1 MQLVADALRAL
12 GPLATQRSH
21 PKALRYAMTAYFNFR
36 DAHPTLV
43 RKPYLYFVDY
53 GLDNTTR
60 RGYVFDMVQLS
71 LTDGPFLVA
80 HGSGSLSDRD
90 GVPTTFNNVPDS
102 NACSLGLYITLGTYL
117 HTGQSHSRSG
127 AEQYSGIAVRLKG
140 WSGQF
145 NSNAEARAVVIHGA
159 PYVSENHAGRS
170 QGCPAMEMRRAA
182 RLIPLLANGAV
193 VFLFSPNDARWIAGD
208 PWVNGKN
215 RTYV

>member
-1 MQLVADALRAL
+1 MHLVADALRAL

-21 PKALRYAMTAYFNFR
+21 PNALRYAMNAYFNFR
-36 DAHPTLV
+36 DAHPTLI

-80 HGSGSLSDRD
+80 HGSGSSADRD

-102 NACSLGLYITLGTYL
+102 YACSLGLYITLGTYR
-117 HTGQSHSRSG
+117 HTGESHSGSG
-127 AEQYSGIAVRLKG
+127 TQQYSGIAVRLKG
-140 WSGQF
+140 WSGHF
-145 NSNAEARAVVIHGA
+145 NSLALDRHVVVHGA
-159 PYVSENHAGRS
+159 PYVSGNRAGRS
-170 QGCPAMEMRRAA
+170 QGCPAMGMRRAA

-193 VFLFSPNDARWIAGD
+193 VFLFSPNDAGWIAGD
-208 PWVNGKN
+208 PWVNGKSG
-215 RTYV
+215 TYV